1 MCLKEQVRTGTDAS
15 LSCFNLLQEMQH
27 YSVLAETVYAA
38 AASID
43 RWRSGLH
50 GVLTALGHQNKQWQW
65 WQIQS
70 LQSHT
75 ICESRPLKLP
85 SVTIDSKV
93 SQCFY
98 YALIPFLTPLFN
110 VFYLYF
116 PSLAVP
122 NPTPPHSTPPHLL
135 LRSIALSLIGHWLG
149 FFYYAGPP
157 VP

>member
-15 LSCFNLLQEMQH
+15 LSCFHLLQEMQH
-27 YSVLAETVYAA
+27 YSVLAETVYAAA

-98 YALIPFLTPLFN
+98 YALIPFVTPSSMCFT
-110 VFYLYF
+110 FT
-116 PSLAVP
+116 SLP
-122 NPTPPHSTPPHLL
+122 LLSPTPPHSTPPHLL